1 MGNSFLTRIFPAQF
15 DNVFPGQKVALWV
28 FYAFTAITL
37 WRSQHHM
44 LAADGGAQSIATIP
58 LDNYSDGAAA
68 TIIAIFAQWG
78 LVQLL
83 LGMLMLLAAVRYKSM
98 VPLLWLIV
106 LIEWIGRG
114 LVGQFKSVETLG
126 TAPGQ
131 IGNLIVPL
139 VTLAMLILSLIPS
152 KQATAD

>member
-1 MGNSFLTRIFPAQF
+1 MSNSFTARLFPAQF
-15 DNVFPGQKVALWV
+15 DNVFRGQKIALWV
-28 FYAFTAITL
+28 FYPFTAITL

-58 LDNYSDGAAA
+58 LDNYSDGATA

-78 LVQLL
+78 LIQLL

-106 LIEWIGRG
+106 LMEWIGRG
-114 LVGQFKSVETLG
+114 LIGQFKPVETLG

-131 IGNLIVPL
+131 IGNLVLPFVALMML
-139 VTLAMLILSLIPS
+139 VLALWPGKNAES
-152 KQATAD
+152 